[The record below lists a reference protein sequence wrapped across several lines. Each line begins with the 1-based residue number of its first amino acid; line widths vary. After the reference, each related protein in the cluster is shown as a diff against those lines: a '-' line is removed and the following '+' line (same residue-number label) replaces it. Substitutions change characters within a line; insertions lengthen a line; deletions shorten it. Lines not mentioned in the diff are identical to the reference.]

1 MNRFKIELKSDLC
14 VSNGESYGSV
24 IDTDVAYDRYGLPV
38 IKAKSLKGCL
48 LEIAEELT
56 DLKVLDADF
65 IENVFGKAGDSKEGN
80 LILSDAHLENYKECV
95 DDIISMENVPSQNQ
109 VISCFS
115 YTRGQ
120 TAIGE
125 NGTAKKESFRT
136 IRVVSRKNTFIC
148 EYTLND
154 DYKDGFEKC
163 IKLLRRIGM
172 NRTRG
177 LGEVK
182 CTPIESVSE
191 NKSNYLYKGKTG
203 NFKALRYTI
212 ETISPLISSKGNEN
226 INYIPG
232 STMEGLCF
240 RKLGKDKMISYLED
254 GLRFTNGILG
264 DGERR
269 FSIAPGFIAKQK
281 VPETGE
287 RGTRLYVFDTP
298 ECENVTKK
306 TEDDKDKNATPPMP
320 VKSMNLY
327 ISDDFKELVS
337 ISTGYEINYHHKQS
351 EDNPGIID
359 GKNFYQ
365 ISSLGECQFFTGYIY
380 GTPEMLADIYKAFG
394 DESQIN
400 IGYYRSAGYGKCRL
414 KITPETEKTKEK
426 NTDKIA
432 VCLVSPSI
440 LYDNNGMPSSS
451 PDVFLEY
458 MSDILGEMQVSVKSV
473 LYKYLRYTT
482 IGGYN
487 VTWNLNKQRFQ
498 AYDAGTCFVLELDR
512 KTNIYKLSGKS
523 IGERISDG
531 FGEIKVYDY
540 NDVVSGSG
548 SLFMKSYE
556 NTESKTDEK
565 SSPVSAKIKER
576 AKIEKL
582 KNDAISYAESTAHNI
597 NATQIGRLLLMCEE
611 VKNYSEFV
619 ENIRNIKDKERKDKE
634 RKEKAL
640 KYIENSTFDT
650 DDQNDAQNPVYFKTY
665 FRTML
670 TTVKYLQRKG
680 NNNGESNS

>member
-65 IENVFGKAGDSKEGN
+65 IDNVFGKAGDSKEGN
-80 LILSDAHLENYKECV
+80 LILSDAHPENYKECV

-115 YTRGQ
+115 STRGQ
-120 TAIGE
+120 TAIDE

-136 IRVVSRKNTFIC
+136 IRVVNRKNTFIC

-240 RKLGKDKMISYLED
+240 RKLGKGKMISYLD
-254 GLRFTNGILG
+254 KGLRFTNGILS
-264 DGERR
+264 DGEKR
-269 FSIAPGFIAKQK
+269 FPVAPGFIAKQK
-281 VPETGE
+281 VPQIDEGRTK
-287 RGTRLYVFDTP
+287 LYVFDTE
-298 ECENVTKK
+298 ECEK
-306 TEDDKDKNATPPMP
+306 ATPPAMP

-327 ISDDFKELVS
+327 ISDDFKELRS
-337 ISTGYEINYHHKQS
+337 KSSEYEINYHHKQS
-351 EDNPGIID
+351 QDNPGIID

-380 GTPEMLADIYKAFG
+380 GTPEMLADIYEAFG
-394 DESQIN
+394 DEAQVN
-400 IGYYRSAGYGKCRL
+400 IGYYRSAGYGKCHL
-414 KITPETEKTKEK
+414 KITPVTEEPTAKL
-426 NTDKIA
+426 TDKIA
-432 VCLVSPSI
+432 VCLVSPVI
-440 LYDNNGMPSSS
+440 LYDDNAMPSANA
-451 PDVFLEY
+451 DVFLEY
-458 MSDILGEMQVSVKSV
+458 MKDVLGETGVTVNNISN
-473 LYKYLRYTT
+473 KYLRYTT
-482 IGGYN
+482 LGGYN

-498 AYDAGTCFVLELDR
+498 AYDAGTCFILELDR
-512 KTNIYKLSGKS
+512 KTDIYKLSGKS
-523 IGERISDG
+523 IGERTSDG
-531 FGEIKVYDY
+531 FGELKVYDY
-540 NDVVSGSG
+540 NDILSVSD
-548 SLFMKSYE
+548 SLFMRACEKAE
-556 NTESKTDEK
+556 RKIVKTTGPI
-565 SSPVSAKIKER
+565 SGKINER
-576 AKIEKL
+576 AKIEEL
-582 KNDAISYAESTAHNI
+582 KNDAIRYAERTSHNI

-611 VKNYSEFV
+611 SENYKQFIGSIE
-619 ENIRNIKDKERKDKE
+619 NIKDDK
-634 RKEKAL
+634 RR
-640 KYIENSTFDT
+640 
-650 DDQNDAQNPVYFKTY
+650 NDALEYIKGSSYNCNEQNPVYFKAY

-670 TTVKYLQRKG
+670 TTAKYLQRKE
-680 NNNGESNS
+680 NNNGKSNS

>member
-56 DLKVLDADF
+56 ELKVLDKDF
-65 IENVFGKAGDSKEGN
+65 IKNVFGKAGDSKEGN

-95 DDIISMENVPSQNQ
+95 DDIISMNPVPSQNQ

-136 IRVVSRKNTFIC
+136 IRVVNRGNTFVC
-148 EYTLND
+148 EYNLD
-154 DYKDGFEKC
+154 EKYIEGFKKC

-182 CTPIESVSE
+182 CTPIASVDE
-191 NKSNYLYKGKTG
+191 NVSYSYKEKIE
-203 NFKALRYTI
+203 NCQALRYTI
-212 ETISPLISSKGNEN
+212 ETISPLIATKGNEH

-306 TEDDKDKNATPPMP
+306 TEEDKDKNATPPMP

-458 MSDILGEMQVSVKSV
+458 MSDILEEMQVSVKSV

-482 IGGYN
+482 LGGYN

-512 KTNIYKLSGKS
+512 KTDIYKLSGKS

-548 SLFMKSYE
+548 SLFMKLYE

-565 SSPVSAKIKER
+565 PVSAKIKER
-576 AKIEKL
+576 TKIEEL

-611 VKNYSEFV
+611 SENYKQFIGSIE
-619 ENIRNIKDKERKDKE
+619 NIKDDK
-634 RKEKAL
+634 RR
-640 KYIENSTFDT
+640 
-650 DDQNDAQNPVYFKTY
+650 NDALEYIKGSSYNCNEQNPVYFKTY